1 MIIKNKIL
9 PYQTK
14 EELEFI
20 DITEEVMAFVKES
33 GIKNGIINVQTMHT
47 TSAII
52 LNENEPLLIE
62 DIKDNL
68 RNLASQKVKYRHD
81 DFEVRTVN
89 MCDDECANGHAHC
102 KAVYLPPNVVLNIV
116 SSKLCL
122 GQWQRLFFLELDRAR
137 QRKVNLQVIGE

>member
-1 MIIKNKIL
+1 
-9 PYQTK
+9 
-14 EELEFI
+14 
-20 DITEEVMAFVKES
+20 
-33 GIKNGIINVQTMHT
+33 
-47 TSAII
+47 
-52 LNENEPLLIE
+52 
-62 DIKDNL
+62 
-68 RNLASQKVKYRHD
+68 YRHD